1 VGVHLEKPFE
11 DFLADHLTRHGWIAG
26 DPKRWNRELALDP
39 DNLFAFLEAS
49 QPKKWQRLVA
59 IHADN
64 VQERF
69 LARLTKELDAR
80 GTIDLLRRGIE
91 DHGVRLQL
99 CFFRPAH
106 GMAPEAVELYNR
118 NRLIVT
124 QQVHFDPRSKDSIDL
139 VFCVNGLP
147 VATAELK
154 SPTSGQDVNHAIAQ
168 YRTDRD
174 ARLPLF
180 AGKKRALVHFA
191 VDADLV
197 FMTTRLA
204 GLETDFLPFN
214 RGIRSG
220 IHTGA
225 GNPPNPNG
233 HRTAY
238 LWEEVLQCD
247 SWLDLLER
255 FVHLQKTESEF
266 DGKLIKEEHLI
277 FPRYHQL
284 DATRKLV
291 VHARDNGPGHR
302 YLVQHSAGSGK
313 SNTIAWLAHQLSSL
327 HGAGDRPVFDST
339 IIVTDRRN
347 LDKQL
352 QDTVYQFDHKPGVV
366 QPIDRDSDQLAAA
379 MTAGTRIIITTLQK
393 FPFILKK
400 IGTLGAQRF
409 AIIVDEA
416 HSSTT
421 GRAAEK
427 LRDVLKMVDIE
438 DQEEDLPDGE
448 DEVAKEV
455 EGVGA
460 LPHVSYFAFTA
471 TPKAKT
477 MNLFGEKTPEGGR
490 RPFHVYSMRQAIEEK
505 FILDVLQNYTTYK
518 TFFKL
523 EKKAIDDPE
532 VETSKAG
539 RAVAKFMELHPH
551 NIEQKV
557 RVMVDHFVNKVMP
570 QIDGRA
576 KAMVVARSRI
586 QAVKYKQAF
595 DTYIKERGYPVRSL
609 VAFSGTVRDELG
621 LEYTEPQMNEAAN
634 EGKSLAEKALPAKF
648 NRPEFRILL
657 VAEKYQTG
665 FDQPLLHTMYVDKR
679 LDGVKAVQ
687 TLSRLN
693 RIYPP
698 LKKDTFVLDF
708 VNDAETIRKAF
719 LPYYEE
725 ATLLEE
731 TDANLLYDLNRK
743 IIDAQVLWQGDIDS
757 AWRALE
763 GAGDIKSG
771 NAALNAA
778 LDPAVERFRA
788 LEKSE
793 RDGFRGWVQGYV
805 RLYAYLLHIV
815 PFGDLDL
822 LKLYEVGRFFLRKLP
837 RTEQTSLDLD
847 DQVALRYY
855 RLTKI
860 GEHRIALGEDE
871 IPGLEGPRAIGELRE
886 KEVTKTRLS
895 EIVAR
900 INQVFGAD
908 LGAEAELTIA
918 QVENRM
924 VDDEKLAAQA
934 KANRIE
940 NYRHVFDPTLL
951 DALVELRQTNAKFFD
966 LTIKNDEL
974 RQFLANSLRPEVYR
988 RQRSAPAPLI
998 ALVPRPLADPYR
1010 RHLPVYSLDV
1020 AAGAFLENRP
1030 VEEEGWV
1037 EVPDS
1042 FHSRQG
1048 MFVAQVVGRSM
1059 EPRIPDGSYAVFRP
1073 TPAGSREGRILL
1085 VELEGDVD
1093 PELGTGYTLKRWH
1106 SEKSA
1111 NRSDD
1116 EWEHTSIRL
1125 ESLNPEFEPLVLQQ
1139 GPNRRAIAEFVG
1151 LLVPTTS
1158 DVAGEPTC
1166 R

>member
-11 DFLADHLTRHGWIAG
+11 DFIAGHLTSHGWIAG
-26 DPKRWNRELALDP
+26 DPKRWNRELAVDT
-39 DNLFAFLEAS
+39 DNLFVFLEGS

-59 IHADN
+59 IHGDN
-64 VQERF
+64 VRERF
-69 LARLTKELDAR
+69 LARLTKEFDAR

-91 DHGVRLQL
+91 DHGVRIAL
-99 CFFRPAH
+99 CFFKPAH

-118 NRLIVT
+118 NRLTVI
-124 QQVHFDPRSKDSIDL
+124 QQVHFDPKSKESIDL

-154 SPTSGQDVNHAIAQ
+154 SPTSGQDVNHAITQ
-168 YRTDRD
+168 YRADRD
-174 ARLPLF
+174 PRLSLF

-191 VDADLV
+191 VDSDLV

-225 GNPPNPNG
+225 GNPPNPDG

-238 LWEEVLQCD
+238 LWEEVLQRD
-247 SWLDLLER
+247 SWLDILER

-266 DGKLIKEEHLI
+266 DGKVIKEERLI

-284 DATRKLV
+284 DTTRKLV
-291 VHARDNGPGHR
+291 AHARENGPGHR

-379 MTAGTRIIITTLQK
+379 MTAGTRIIISTLQK
-393 FPFILKK
+393 FPFIMKK

-427 LRDVLKMVDIE
+427 LRDVLKMVDVE

-455 EGVGA
+455 EGLGP
-460 LPHVSYFAFTA
+460 LPHASYFAFTA

-477 MNLFGEKTPEGGR
+477 LNLFGEKTPDGGR

-557 RVMVDHFVNKVMP
+557 RVMVDHFVAKVMP

-586 QAVKYKQAF
+586 QAVKYKLAF
-595 DTYIKERGYPVRSL
+595 DAYIKEKGYPVRSL
-609 VAFSGTVRDELG
+609 VAFSGTVRDEMG
-621 LEYTEPQMNEAAN
+621 LDYTEPQMNEAAN
-634 EGKSLAEKALPAKF
+634 EGKPLPEKALPAKF
-648 NRPEFRILL
+648 NRREFRVLL

-698 LKKDTFVLDF
+698 YKKDTFVLDF
-708 VNDAETIRKAF
+708 ANDAETIRKAF

-725 ATLLEE
+725 ATLVEE
-731 TDANLLYDLNRK
+731 TDPNLLYDLNRK

-763 GAGDIKSG
+763 GAGDIKAG

-793 RDGFRGWVQGYV
+793 RDGFRGWLQGYI

-815 PFGDLDL
+815 PFIAVDL

-837 RTEQTSLDLD
+837 RAEQASLDLD

-855 RLTKI
+855 RLTKT
-860 GEHRIALGEDE
+860 GEHRIALGEDG

-886 KEVTKTRLS
+886 KEIKKTRLS

-908 LGAEAELTIA
+908 LGPEAELTIA

-924 VDDEKLAAQA
+924 VDDQRLAAQA

-974 RQFLANSLRPEVYR
+974 RQFLADSLRPEVYR
-988 RQRSAPAPLI
+988 RQRQAPAAPI
-998 ALVPRPLADPYR
+998 ILVPRSQAEPYS
-1010 RHLPVYSLDV
+1010 RHLPVFSLAV
-1020 AAGAFLENRP
+1020 AAGAFVENRP
-1030 VEEEGWV
+1030 VEEDGWI
-1037 EVPDS
+1037 EVPQTV
-1042 FHSRQG
+1042 RPRAG
-1048 MFVAQVVGRSM
+1048 MFVARIKGRSM
-1059 EPRIPDGSYAVFRP
+1059 EPRIPDGSYAIFRP
-1073 TPAGSREGRILL
+1073 VPAGDREGRILL
-1085 VELEGDVD
+1085 VELDGAVD
-1093 PELGTGYTLKRWH
+1093 PELGTRHTVKRWH
-1106 SEKSA
+1106 SEHEPGTA
-1111 NRSDD
+1111 EE
-1116 EWEHTSIRL
+1116 EWQHRAITL
-1125 ESLNPEFEPLVLQQ
+1125 EPLNPDFDPLVLEHGQ
-1139 GPNRRAIAEFVG
+1139 GQRAIAEFVETLNLG
-1151 LLVPTTS
+1151 RSQDAAPQGS
-1158 DVAGEPTC
+1158 
-1166 R
+1166 